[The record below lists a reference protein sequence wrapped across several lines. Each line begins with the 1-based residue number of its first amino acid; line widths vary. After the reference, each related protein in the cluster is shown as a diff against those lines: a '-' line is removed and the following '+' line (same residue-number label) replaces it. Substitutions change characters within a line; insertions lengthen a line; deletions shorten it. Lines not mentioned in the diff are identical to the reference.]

1 MRTYNPENERIKRAY
16 LVYLKE
22 ARRLGEHSIDAA
34 AAALA
39 KFEDYTKCR
48 DFKRFHIHQA
58 IAFKRRLSEEI
69 SRRTGERLSK
79 ATVFSTLNAL
89 RGFFQWLA
97 TQPSYRSC
105 LTSAD
110 AEYFALSEKEAR
122 IAKATLERPVPTI
135 EQILHVMRGMPVDTD
150 IHLQSS
156 RDSIHPAHRCA

>member
-1 MRTYNPENERIKRAY
+1 M
-16 LVYLKE
+16 
-22 ARRLGEHSIDAA
+22 
-34 AAALA
+34 
-39 KFEDYTKCR
+39 
-48 DFKRFHIHQA
+48 
-58 IAFKRRLSEEI
+58 
-69 SRRTGERLSK
+69 SK